1 MTSSHFSPKDV
12 SSNPT
17 YPVVVLTGAGNRAF
31 CAGGDIRGV
40 CHGSG
45 GGERGGREERE
56 GREGGE
62 GREEETR
69 GRRGREEER
78 GGREEREG
86 RRRQGGGRRIREEG
100 REEERE
106 GIHDSIYWVAI

>member
-56 GREGGE
+56 GRRRRGGGE
-62 GREEETR
+62 GGRRRGEG
-69 GRRGREEER
+69 GRRGKGGGDEGEER
-78 GGREEREG
+78 
-86 RRRQGGGRRIREEG
+86 GGRRIREEG